1 MHTMAMIESNPIPQR
16 PSVQGHEVLAKAL
29 NDLEGRVKAAIALVA
44 KLRGEKALL
53 ERRVVEL
60 QAAVASQGEQ
70 IKRLQSGRKKEEEQF
85 VRMQEE
91 REEVRLKV
99 DRLLE
104 EIAKIEASVEPRP

>member
-16 PSVQGHEVLAKAL
+16 PSVQGHEILAKAL

-44 KLRGEKALL
+44 KLRGEKGLL

-60 QAAVASQGEQ
+60 QAALTSQVEQ
-70 IKRLQSGRKKEEEQF
+70 IKSLQSGRKREQERL
-85 VRMQEE
+85 VRLQEE
-91 REEVRLKV
+91 REKVRLKV

-104 EIAKIEASVEPRP
+104 EIAKIEASIEPKP

>member
-1 MHTMAMIESNPIPQR
+1 MTGVNPLRER
-16 PSVQGHEVLAKAL
+16 PSVQGHNMLAKAL

-44 KLRGEKALL
+44 KLKGEKALL

-60 QAAVASQGEQ
+60 QTTLIGQGDQ
-70 IKRLQSGRKKEEEQF
+70 IKALQTGRKKEHQQLL
-85 VRMQEE
+85 RLQEE

-104 EIAKIEASVEPRP
+104 EIAKIEASIEPRH